1 MSVDKM
7 RLQSVLVNGNLSLV
21 ILQTWFV
28 VYHSFS
34 NNKFPLPDLFQ
45 KCFKNLPL
53 SQCFPDDPRQEI
65 VSYDP
70 FAATSD

>member
-7 RLQSVLVNGNLSLV
+7 RLQSVIVNGNLSLV

-28 VYHSFS
+28 VYHPFS
-34 NNKFPLPDLFQ
+34 NKFPLPDLFQ
-45 KCFKNLPL
+45 KCFKNFPL
-53 SQCFPDDPRQEI
+53 SQCFPDDPRQGI

-70 FAATSD
+70 FACIE